1 MRATFIIPSFTMHTH
16 LATQHAAFPNKSA
29 VDCLI
34 SEILSIAIIHRW
46 YAGAIPPLSD
56 FVMKLDQTRD
66 SAQKIIIIVIQLL
79 EKFLFIQ
86 KTLKFSSK
94 LPVSGSG
101 INGGHTMTSIL
112 QVQLSTLSSHLTVVI
127 VDYCFSSQK
136 TSMLPP

>member
-1 MRATFIIPSFTMHTH
+1 
-16 LATQHAAFPNKSA
+16 
-29 VDCLI
+29 
-34 SEILSIAIIHRW
+34 
-46 YAGAIPPLSD
+46 
-56 FVMKLDQTRD
+56 MKLDQTGD
-66 SAQKIIIIVIQLL
+66 SAQKIIMIVIQLL

-101 INGGHTMTSIL
+101 TNGGHTMTSIL